1 MKKILKSKIIQYNL
15 ENLLNCTFNLIINF
29 NGGQPMTVNQKKR
42 MLNIIISNFQG
53 FEKEEVKSCNIMVN
67 ETKNVSSQKNG
78 DKSNFADKKL
88 IVPEE
93 NTILIGNNNLKNNDN
108 LEDKKNDQ
116 ENKTEFC
123 NKKRK
128 NSSLVKKIFQ
138 INKVI
143 KYKYSNNFNKIN
155 ENSNKQIYGKL
166 KKSKTKKSQ
175 NKIESRNKFNHNII
189 YPIINESY
197 NFNLNKNSTNNFNN
211 LICNISINND
221 MRNISINFNNT
232 ENMNSFTN
240 NNFNTNNNNN
250 INVDMNTFNL
260 SETLFDF
267 GTRIDR
273 INSFDKFP
281 DGVGLN
287 DSLKSIF
294 FEESNISLGE
304 QDNDASIINK
314 KYDLFE

>member
-1 MKKILKSKIIQYNL
+1 
-15 ENLLNCTFNLIINF
+15 
-29 NGGQPMTVNQKKR
+29 
-42 MLNIIISNFQG
+42 
-53 FEKEEVKSCNIMVN
+53 
-67 ETKNVSSQKNG
+67 
-78 DKSNFADKKL
+78 
-88 IVPEE
+88 
-93 NTILIGNNNLKNNDN
+93 
-108 LEDKKNDQ
+108 
-116 ENKTEFC
+116 
-123 NKKRK
+123 
-128 NSSLVKKIFQ
+128 
-138 INKVI
+138 
-143 KYKYSNNFNKIN
+143 
-155 ENSNKQIYGKL
+155 
-166 KKSKTKKSQ
+166 
-175 NKIESRNKFNHNII
+175 
-189 YPIINESY
+189 
-197 NFNLNKNSTNNFNN
+197 
-211 LICNISINND
+211 

-304 QDNDASIINK
+304 QDNDFSIINK